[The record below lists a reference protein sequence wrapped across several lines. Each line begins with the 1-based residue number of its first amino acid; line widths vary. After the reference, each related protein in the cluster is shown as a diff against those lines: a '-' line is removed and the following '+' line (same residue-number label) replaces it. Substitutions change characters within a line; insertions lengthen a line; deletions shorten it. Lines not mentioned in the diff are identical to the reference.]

1 MKLRIF
7 SAACALLGLLNV
19 TGCKDFYNV
28 NVDPLHPTS
37 ATPAQLLPGTQVAM
51 ATYLGFS
58 LEGLGQAT
66 STLVSQLNSSRGV
79 GSFQQNGGSFSNQ
92 WAGLYNDMLANNEL
106 IIEQTTGVENRKAY
120 LGVAQLQKAYVFSIM
135 VDMWGD
141 IPYSEAL
148 KGVANRAPRF
158 DKDRDIYLGKAN
170 ADPTQ
175 NIQSLFSLI
184 DDGIANVTAAGG
196 GGVSNDLIYGGQLAK
211 WAKFG
216 RTLKLKLYNQIR
228 LKPGRDISAD
238 VTALLAQPAQ
248 LLETAQDF
256 EVPYGSSFQPE
267 NRNISYLSN
276 YVDPTR
282 EDFISQDFFRVMA
295 RRNDPRLPFYFYT
308 QAKGATG
315 SVDFDTAATVAGI
328 TYNFAT
334 VRLGSTGVLA
344 STAAA
349 NLYTLPGLYPGG
361 GRFDAGSGTSRSAG
375 ADFTYARGVV
385 AQRLLTTA
393 SRYFT
398 EAELRLTLPLNPAA
412 ARAAYNRGIQE
423 AFLKVDA
430 IGKAEG
436 TSTTAV
442 GAIPNVTIPNVAP
455 TAPRV
460 VAYIASAMTRYD
472 FTFDRN
478 GIVTTTPT
486 NDEQKLSA
494 IMYEKYVAGF
504 GFGEDIWTDYR
515 RTGKPAIRAPGD
527 VPGTV
532 ATGSRPERLF
542 YDLGELTSNRNAPR
556 QQPAPTSTI
565 FWK

>member
-51 ATYLGFS
+51 STYLGFS
-58 LEGLGQAT
+58 LAGLGQAT
-66 STLVSQLNSSRGV
+66 SALVSQLNSSRSV

-106 IIEQTTGVENRKAY
+106 IIEQTSGIENQKGY

-135 VDMWGD
+135 VDMWGA
-141 IPYSEAL
+141 IPYSQAL
-148 KGVANRAPRF
+148 KGVNNRAPRF
-158 DKDRDIYLGKAN
+158 DNDKDIYLGKTD
-170 ADPTQ
+170 ADPSQ
-175 NIQSLFSLI
+175 SIQSLFSLI
-184 DDGIANVTAAGG
+184 DEGIANVSASGG
-196 GGVSNDLIYGGQLAK
+196 GSVSNDLIYGGQMVK

-248 LLETAQDF
+248 LLETSQDF

-276 YVDPTR
+276 YVDPSR
-282 EDFISQDFFRVMA
+282 EDVISQDFFRVMV
-295 RRNDPRLPFYFYT
+295 RRSDPRLPFYFYT
-308 QAKGATG
+308 QARAATG
-315 SVDFDTAATVAGI
+315 SVDFDTAVTVASI

-334 VRLGSTGVLA
+334 VRLGSTGVVA

-361 GRFDAGSGTSRSAG
+361 GRFDAGSGTTRNAG
-375 ADFTYARGVV
+375 ADFTYARGLV

-398 EAELRLTLPLNPAA
+398 EAELQLTVLNNATD

-430 IGKAEG
+430 VGKAEG
-436 TSTTAV
+436 TSTTAI
-442 GAIPNVTIPNVAP
+442 GAIPNVNIPSVAP
-455 TAPRV
+455 SAPRV
-460 VAYIASAMTRYD
+460 AQYITNAMTRYD
-472 FTFDRN
+472 FVFFN
-478 GIVTTTPT
+478 NLPTTTPT
-486 NDEQKLSA
+486 TDDQKLSA

-504 GFGEDIWTDYR
+504 GFGEDIYTDYR
-515 RTGKPAIRAPGD
+515 RTGKPAIRAPGE

-556 QQPAPTSTI
+556 QQPEASSTI